1 MRAKFL
7 RNPCREGSKCNNLV
21 LPHCNPHVVEYPR
34 RQTVG
39 RRFFGSV
46 WMPIAL
52 SKSDVEAMIQDLS
65 ILIVDDNQYMRKIVR
80 NLLVNIGV
88 RKVYEASDGIAGLDA
103 IRIVT
108 PDVVIIDWELP
119 LLNGAEFVRI
129 VRSPGV
135 FPFSDIPIIMLSS
148 HGERW
153 RVVEAVR
160 IGVNEYLRKPVSAQ
174 ALLDRLTAIVAKPR
188 PVVQL
193 GDYYGPEPRKLVGD
207 PVTEPSVALAPDGT
221 PLN

>member
-1 MRAKFL
+1 L
-7 RNPCREGSKCNNLV
+7 NS
-21 LPHCNPHVVEYPR
+21 VV
-34 RQTVG
+34 G
-39 RRFFGSV
+39 NV
-46 WMPIAL
+46 WAGVWASRMSIAL
-52 SKSDVEAMIQDLS
+52 SKSELEAMIQDLS

-88 RKVYEASDGIAGLDA
+88 RKVYEASDGIVGLDA

-108 PDVVIIDWELP
+108 PDTVILDWELP

-135 FPFSDIPIIMLSS
+135 FPMSDVPIIMLSS

-160 IGVNEYLRKPVSAQ
+160 LGVNEYLRKPVSAQ
-174 ALLDRLTAIVAKPR
+174 ALLDRLTSIIARPR
-188 PVVQL
+188 PVVRR
-193 GDYYGPEPRKLVGD
+193 GDYYGPEPRKLVTD
-207 PVTEPSVALAPDGT
+207 PVTEPSVAPAPEGT

>member
-1 MRAKFL
+1 
-7 RNPCREGSKCNNLV
+7 
-21 LPHCNPHVVEYPR
+21 
-34 RQTVG
+34 
-39 RRFFGSV
+39 
-46 WMPIAL
+46 MPIAL
-52 SKSDVEAMIQDLS
+52 SKSNVEAMIQDLS
-65 ILIVDDNQYMRKIVR
+65 VLLVDDNTYMRKIVR
-80 NLLVNIGV
+80 NLLINIGV
-88 RKVYEASDGIAGLDA
+88 RRVYEAGDGIAGLDA

-108 PDVVIIDWELP
+108 PDVVILDWELP

-135 FPFSDIPIIMLSS
+135 FPMPDIPIIMLSS

-174 ALLDRLTAIVAKPR
+174 ALLDRLTSIVARPR

-193 GDYYGPEPRKLVGD
+193 GAYYGPEPRKLVTD
-207 PVTEPSVALAPDGT
+207 PVTEPSIAPAPSGT

>member
-1 MRAKFL
+1 
-7 RNPCREGSKCNNLV
+7 
-21 LPHCNPHVVEYPR
+21 
-34 RQTVG
+34 
-39 RRFFGSV
+39 
-46 WMPIAL
+46 MPIAL
-52 SKSDVEAMIQDLS
+52 SKSNVEAMIQDLS
-65 ILIVDDNQYMRKIVR
+65 VLLVDDNTYMRKIVR
-80 NLLVNIGV
+80 NLLINIGV
-88 RKVYEASDGIAGLDA
+88 RRVYEAGDGIAGLDA

-108 PDVVIIDWELP
+108 PDVVILDWELP

-135 FPFSDIPIIMLSS
+135 FPMPDIPIIMLSS

-174 ALLDRLTAIVAKPR
+174 ALLDRLTSIVARPR

-193 GDYYGPEPRKLVGD
+193 GAYYGPEPRKLVTD
-207 PVTEPSVALAPDGT
+207 PVTEPSIAPAPGGT

>member
-1 MRAKFL
+1 MCLNAIV
-7 RNPCREGSKCNNLV
+7 GDAW
-21 LPHCNPHVVEYPR
+21 
-34 RQTVG
+34 G
-39 RRFFGSV
+39 RR
-46 WMPIAL
+46 WALRMPIAL
-52 SKSDVEAMIQDLS
+52 SKSELEAMIQDLS
-65 ILIVDDNQYMRKIVR
+65 ILIVDDNQYMRKLVR
-80 NLLVNIGV
+80 TLLINIGV

-135 FPFSDIPIIMLSS
+135 FPMSDVPIIMLSS

-174 ALLDRLTAIVAKPR
+174 ALLDRLTSIIAKPR
-188 PVVQL
+188 RVVQL
-193 GDYYGPEPRKLVGD
+193 GDYYGPEPRKLVAD
-207 PVTEPSVALAPDGT
+207 PVTEPSVAPAPDGT

>member
-1 MRAKFL
+1 M
-7 RNPCREGSKCNNLV
+7 GIVGNL
-21 LPHCNPHVVEYPR
+21 
-34 RQTVG
+34 VG
-39 RRFFGSV
+39 RRFFGRCG
-46 WMPIAL
+46 MPISL

-65 ILIVDDNQYMRKIVR
+65 ILVVDDNQYMRKIVR

-207 PVTEPSVALAPDGT
+207 PVTDPSVALAPDGT

>member
-1 MRAKFL
+1 
-7 RNPCREGSKCNNLV
+7 
-21 LPHCNPHVVEYPR
+21 
-34 RQTVG
+34 
-39 RRFFGSV
+39 
-46 WMPIAL
+46 MPIAM
-52 SKSDVEAMIQDLS
+52 SKSDLEAMIQELA

-80 NLLVNIGV
+80 NLLINIGV

-193 GDYYGPEPRKLVGD
+193 GDYYGPEPRKLIAD
-207 PVTEPSVALAPDGT
+207 PMTEPSVAPAPVGT

>member
-1 MRAKFL
+1 L
-7 RNPCREGSKCNNLV
+7 NG
-21 LPHCNPHVVEYPR
+21 VVGKVWAGVWVPR
-34 RQTVG
+34 M
-39 RRFFGSV
+39 S
-46 WMPIAL
+46 IAL
-52 SKSDVEAMIQDLS
+52 SKSELEAMVQDLS

-108 PDVVIIDWELP
+108 PDIVILDWELP

-135 FPFSDIPIIMLSS
+135 FPVPDVPIIMLSS

-160 IGVNEYLRKPVSAQ
+160 LGVNEYLRKPVSAQ
-174 ALLDRLTAIVAKPR
+174 ALLDRLTSIIAKPR

-193 GDYYGPEPRKLVGD
+193 GDYYGPEPRKLVTD
-207 PVTEPSVALAPDGT
+207 PVTEPAVAPAPDGT

>member
-1 MRAKFL
+1 MAA
-7 RNPCREGSKCNNLV
+7 
-21 LPHCNPHVVEYPR
+21 
-34 RQTVG
+34 
-39 RRFFGSV
+39 
-46 WMPIAL
+46 AL
-52 SKSDVEAMIQDLS
+52 SKSDVEAMIQDLG
-65 ILIVDDNQYMRKIVR
+65 ILIVDDSQYMRKIVR

-88 RKVYEASDGIAGLDA
+88 RRVYEAGDGIAGLEA

-108 PDVVIIDWELP
+108 PDVVILDWELP

-135 FPFSDIPIIMLSS
+135 LPMPDIPIIMLSS

-153 RVVEAVR
+153 RVVEAIR

-174 ALLDRLTAIVAKPR
+174 ALLDRLTAIVARPR
-188 PVVQL
+188 PAVQL
-193 GDYYGPEPRKLVGD
+193 GDYYGPEPRNLVAD
-207 PVTEPSVALAPDGT
+207 PVTEPSVALAPLGT

>member
-1 MRAKFL
+1 
-7 RNPCREGSKCNNLV
+7 
-21 LPHCNPHVVEYPR
+21 
-34 RQTVG
+34 
-39 RRFFGSV
+39 
-46 WMPIAL
+46 MPISL
-52 SKSDVEAMIQDLS
+52 SKSDVEGMIQDLS
-65 ILIVDDNQYMRKIVR
+65 ILVVDDNQYMRKIVR

-207 PVTEPSVALAPDGT
+207 PVTEPSVALPPNGT

>member
-1 MRAKFL
+1 
-7 RNPCREGSKCNNLV
+7 
-21 LPHCNPHVVEYPR
+21 
-34 RQTVG
+34 
-39 RRFFGSV
+39 
-46 WMPIAL
+46 MPIAL

-65 ILIVDDNQYMRKIVR
+65 ILVVDDNQYMRKIVR

-135 FPFSDIPIIMLSS
+135 FPFSDIPIIMLSQ
-148 HGERW
+148 HGERS
-153 RVVEAVR
+153 RVIEAVR

-193 GDYYGPEPRKLVGD
+193 GDYYGPAPRKLIDD
-207 PVTEPSVALAPDGT
+207 PVTEPSIAPAAAGT
-221 PLN
+221 VLN

>member
-1 MRAKFL
+1 MSAISTNRTDK
-7 RNPCREGSKCNNLV
+7 LV
-21 LPHCNPHVVEYPR
+21 QSLGV
-34 RQTVG
+34 
-39 RRFFGSV
+39 
-46 WMPIAL
+46 
-52 SKSDVEAMIQDLS
+52 
-65 ILIVDDNQYMRKIVR
+65 LIVDDNQYMRKVVR
-80 NLLVNIGV
+80 TLLVNIGV

-135 FPFSDIPIIMLSS
+135 FPFPTFRSS
-148 HGERW
+148 CFLRMASAGAWSR
-153 RVVEAVR
+153 RCASASTSFCKQAG
-160 IGVNEYLRKPVSAQ
+160 IGQ
-174 ALLDRLTAIVAKPR
+174 TLLDRLTPSCNAA

-193 GDYYGPEPRKLVGD
+193 GDYYGPAPRKWSFE
-207 PVTEPSVALAPDGT
+207 PVAETLDGVLPDDT

>member
-1 MRAKFL
+1 
-7 RNPCREGSKCNNLV
+7 
-21 LPHCNPHVVEYPR
+21 
-34 RQTVG
+34 
-39 RRFFGSV
+39 
-46 WMPIAL
+46 MPIAL
-52 SKSDVEAMIQDLS
+52 SKSDVEAMIQELS

-193 GDYYGPEPRKLVGD
+193 GDYYGPAPRKLVAD
-207 PVTEPSVALAPDGT
+207 PVTEPSIALASDGT
-221 PLN
+221 ALN

>member
-1 MRAKFL
+1 MQA
-7 RNPCREGSKCNNLV
+7 
-21 LPHCNPHVVEYPR
+21 
-34 RQTVG
+34 VG
-39 RRFFGSV
+39 KTSGRHFFGRV
-46 WMPIAL
+46 RMPISL
-52 SKSDVEAMIQDLS
+52 SKSDVEAMIQELS

-80 NLLVNIGV
+80 NLLINIGV

-207 PVTEPSVALAPDGT
+207 PVTEPSVAFPPDGT